1 MTTEHTFLIADNQ
14 FITQVGL
21 RWLIRQTYT
30 DALIHEVA
38 DKRALLAVLSEG
50 KTSVVILDYT
60 LCDFREVEEL
70 LVINKRYPTVHWI
83 LFSAELGEP
92 LIRRLSIEPA
102 FSLLLK
108 ESSAEE
114 IRAALAV
121 ALSGKPFHCH
131 AIENL
136 LSSRPQPKEEVALT
150 PTEREVLR
158 LIASGK
164 TVKEIAAL
172 RNSSVHTIITHKKN
186 LFRKLEVNN
195 VYEAT
200 KYALKAGL
208 IELVEYYI

>member
-131 AIENL
+131 AIESL

>member
-1 MTTEHTFLIADNQ
+1 M
-14 FITQVGL
+14 
-21 RWLIRQTYT
+21 
-30 DALIHEVA
+30 
-38 DKRALLAVLSEG
+38 
-50 KTSVVILDYT
+50 
-60 LCDFREVEEL
+60 
-70 LVINKRYPTVHWI
+70 
-83 LFSAELGEP
+83 
-92 LIRRLSIEPA
+92 
-102 FSLLLK
+102 
-108 ESSAEE
+108 
-114 IRAALAV
+114 
-121 ALSGKPFHCH
+121 
-131 AIENL
+131 
-136 LSSRPQPKEEVALT
+136 T

>member
-1 MTTEHTFLIADNQ
+1 MTTAHRFLLADNQ
-14 FITQVGL
+14 FITEVGL
-21 RWLIRQTYT
+21 RWLIRQTYA
-30 DALIHEVA
+30 DALIREVA
-38 DKRALLAVLSEG
+38 NKRTLLAVLSEG

-70 LVINKRYPTVHWI
+70 LVINKRYPAVHWI

-114 IRAALAV
+114 IRAALAA
-121 ALSGKPFHCH
+121 ALSGKLFHCH
-131 AIENL
+131 AIESL
-136 LSSRPQPKEEVALT
+136 LTCHPQPKEEVALT

-164 TVKEIAAL
+164 SVKEIAAL

-195 VYEAT
+195 IYEAT
-200 KYALKAGL
+200 KYALKAGM

>member
-1 MTTEHTFLIADNQ
+1 MTTGHTFLIADNQ

-114 IRAALAV
+114 IRAALAA
-121 ALSGKPFHCH
+121 ALSGKAFHCH
-131 AIENL
+131 AIESL

>member
-1 MTTEHTFLIADNQ
+1 MTTEHRFLLADNQ
-14 FITQVGL
+14 FITHVGL
-21 RWLIRQTYT
+21 RWLIRQTYA
-30 DALIHEVA
+30 DALIREVA
-38 DKRALLAVLSEG
+38 DKRTLLAVLSEG

-70 LVINKRYPTVHWI
+70 LVINKRYPAVHWI

-114 IRAALAV
+114 IRTALAA
-121 ALSGKPFHCH
+121 ALSGKPYPCH
-131 AIENL
+131 AIESL
-136 LSSRPQPKEEVALT
+136 LNSHPQPKEEVALT
-150 PTEREVLR
+150 PTEREVLL

-164 TVKEIAAL
+164 SVKEIAAL

>member
-114 IRAALAV
+114 IRAALAT

-131 AIENL
+131 AIESL

>member
-1 MTTEHTFLIADNQ
+1 MTTEHTFLIVDNQ

-38 DKRALLAVLSEG
+38 DKRALLA
-50 KTSVVILDYT
+50 T
-60 LCDFREVEEL
+60 
-70 LVINKRYPTVHWI
+70 
-83 LFSAELGEP
+83 
-92 LIRRLSIEPA
+92 
-102 FSLLLK
+102 
-108 ESSAEE
+108 
-114 IRAALAV
+114 

-131 AIENL
+131 AIESL
-136 LSSRPQPKEEVALT
+136 LSSCPQPKEEVALT

>member
-1 MTTEHTFLIADNQ
+1 MTTEHRFLLADNQ
-14 FITQVGL
+14 FITEVGL
-21 RWLIRQTYT
+21 RWLIRQTYA
-30 DALIHEVA
+30 DALIREVA
-38 DKRALLAVLSEG
+38 DKRTLLAVLSEG

-70 LVINKRYPTVHWI
+70 LVINKRYPAVHWI

-92 LIRRLSIEPA
+92 LIRRLSIESA

-114 IRAALAV
+114 IRAALAA
-121 ALSGKPFHCH
+121 ALSGKLFHCH
-131 AIENL
+131 AIESL
-136 LSSRPQPKEEVALT
+136 LTCHPQPKEEVALT

-164 TVKEIAAL
+164 SVKEIAAL

-195 VYEAT
+195 IYEAT
-200 KYALKAGL
+200 KYALKAGM

>member
-114 IRAALAV
+114 IRAALAA
-121 ALSGKPFHCH
+121 ALSGKYFHCH
-131 AIENL
+131 AIESR
-136 LSSRPQPKEEVALT
+136 LSSRPQPKEVVALT

>member
-1 MTTEHTFLIADNQ
+1 MTTEHRFLLADNQ

-21 RWLIRQTYT
+21 RWLIRQTYA
-30 DALIHEVA
+30 DALIREVA
-38 DKRALLAVLSEG
+38 DKRTLLAVLSEE

-70 LVINKRYPTVHWI
+70 LVINKRYPAVHWI

-108 ESSAEE
+108 ESTAEE
-114 IRAALAV
+114 IRAALAA
-121 ALSGKPFHCH
+121 ALVGEPYHCH
-131 AIENL
+131 AIESL
-136 LSSRPQPKEEVALT
+136 LNSHPQPKEEVALT

-164 TVKEIAAL
+164 SVKEIAAL

>member
-1 MTTEHTFLIADNQ
+1 MTTEHRFLLADNQ

-21 RWLIRQTYT
+21 RWLIRQTYA
-30 DALIHEVA
+30 DALIREVA
-38 DKRALLAVLSEG
+38 DKRTLLAVLSEE

-70 LVINKRYPTVHWI
+70 LVINKRYPAVHWI

-92 LIRRLSIEPA
+92 LIRRLSVEPA

-114 IRAALAV
+114 IRTALAAALV
-121 ALSGKPFHCH
+121 GEPYHCH
-131 AIENL
+131 AIESL
-136 LSSRPQPKEEVALT
+136 LNSHPQPKEEVALT

-164 TVKEIAAL
+164 SVKEIAAL

>member
-1 MTTEHTFLIADNQ
+1 MTTEHTFLLADNQ

-30 DALIHEVA
+30 DALIREVA
-38 DKRALLAVLSEG
+38 DKRTLLAVLSEG

-70 LVINKRYPTVHWI
+70 LVINKRYPAVHWI

-108 ESSAEE
+108 ESTAEE
-114 IRAALAV
+114 IRAALAA
-121 ALSGKPFHCH
+121 ALVGEPYHCH
-131 AIENL
+131 AIESL
-136 LSSRPQPKEEVALT
+136 LNSHPQPKEEVALT
-150 PTEREVLR
+150 PTEREVLL

-164 TVKEIAAL
+164 SVKEIAAL

>member
-70 LVINKRYPTVHWI
+70 LVINKSYPTVHWI

-131 AIENL
+131 AIESL
-136 LSSRPQPKEEVALT
+136 LCSCPQPKEEVALT

>member
-1 MTTEHTFLIADNQ
+1 MTTEHTFLLADNQ

-30 DALIHEVA
+30 DALIREVA
-38 DKRALLAVLSEG
+38 DKRTLLAVLSEG

-70 LVINKRYPTVHWI
+70 LVINKRYPAVHWI

-108 ESSAEE
+108 ESTAEE
-114 IRAALAV
+114 IRAALAA
-121 ALSGKPFHCH
+121 ALVGEPYHCH
-131 AIENL
+131 AIESL
-136 LSSRPQPKEEVALT
+136 LNSHPQPKEEVALT

-164 TVKEIAAL
+164 SVKEIAAL

>member
-1 MTTEHTFLIADNQ
+1 M
-14 FITQVGL
+14 
-21 RWLIRQTYT
+21 
-30 DALIHEVA
+30 
-38 DKRALLAVLSEG
+38 
-50 KTSVVILDYT
+50 
-60 LCDFREVEEL
+60 EEL
-70 LVINKRYPTVHWI
+70 LVINKRYPAVHWI

-108 ESSAEE
+108 ESTAEE
-114 IRAALAV
+114 IRAALAA
-121 ALSGKPFHCH
+121 ALVGEPYHCH
-131 AIENL
+131 AIESL
-136 LSSRPQPKEEVALT
+136 LNSHPQPKEEVALT

-164 TVKEIAAL
+164 SVKEIAAL

>member
-1 MTTEHTFLIADNQ
+1 MTTEHRFLLADNQ

-21 RWLIRQTYT
+21 RWLIRQTYA
-30 DALIHEVA
+30 DALIREVA
-38 DKRALLAVLSEG
+38 DKRTLLAVLSEG

-70 LVINKRYPTVHWI
+70 LIINKRYPAVHWI

-131 AIENL
+131 AIESL
-136 LSSRPQPKEEVALT
+136 LTCHPQPKEEVALT

-164 TVKEIAAL
+164 SVKEIAAL

-195 VYEAT
+195 IYEAT
-200 KYALKAGL
+200 KYVLKAGM

>member
-114 IRAALAV
+114 IRAALAA
-121 ALSGKPFHCH
+121 ALSGKYFHCH
-131 AIENL
+131 AIESL

>member
-1 MTTEHTFLIADNQ
+1 MTTGHTFLIADNQ

-114 IRAALAV
+114 IRAALAA
-121 ALSGKPFHCH
+121 ALSGKSFHCH
-131 AIENL
+131 AIESL
-136 LSSRPQPKEEVALT
+136 LCSRPQPKEEVALT

>member
-1 MTTEHTFLIADNQ
+1 MTTEHRFLLADNQ

-21 RWLIRQTYT
+21 RWLIRQTYA
-30 DALIHEVA
+30 DALIREVA
-38 DKRALLAVLSEG
+38 DKRTLLAVLSEG

-70 LVINKRYPTVHWI
+70 LIINKRYPAVHWI

-131 AIENL
+131 AIESL
-136 LSSRPQPKEEVALT
+136 LTCHPQPKEEVALT

-164 TVKEIAAL
+164 SVKEIAAL

-195 VYEAT
+195 IYEAT
-200 KYALKAGL
+200 KYALKAGM

>member
-1 MTTEHTFLIADNQ
+1 MTTEHRFLLADNQ

-21 RWLIRQTYT
+21 RWLIRQTYA
-30 DALIHEVA
+30 DALIREVA
-38 DKRALLAVLSEG
+38 DKRTLLAVLSEE

-60 LCDFREVEEL
+60 LCDFLEVEEL
-70 LVINKRYPTVHWI
+70 LVINKRYPAVHWI

-108 ESSAEE
+108 ESTAEE
-114 IRAALAV
+114 IRAALAA
-121 ALSGKPFHCH
+121 ALVGEPYHCH
-131 AIENL
+131 AIESL
-136 LSSRPQPKEEVALT
+136 LNSHPQPKEEVALT
-150 PTEREVLR
+150 PTEREVLL

-164 TVKEIAAL
+164 SVKEIAAL

>member
-1 MTTEHTFLIADNQ
+1 MTTGHTFLIADNQ

-108 ESSAEE
+108 ESSAE
-114 IRAALAV
+114 
-121 ALSGKPFHCH
+121 
-131 AIENL
+131 
-136 LSSRPQPKEEVALT
+136 
-150 PTEREVLR
+150 
-158 LIASGK
+158 
-164 TVKEIAAL
+164 
-172 RNSSVHTIITHKKN
+172 
-186 LFRKLEVNN
+186 
-195 VYEAT
+195 
-200 KYALKAGL
+200 
-208 IELVEYYI
+208 

>member
-50 KTSVVILDYT
+50 KASVVILDYT

-70 LVINKRYPTVHWI
+70 LVINKRYPIVHWI

-114 IRAALAV
+114 IRAALAA

-131 AIENL
+131 AIESL